1 MATLSKPQA
10 ELLTQ
15 AKRLAELAAKQAAES
30 APGTHIG
37 ASHGV
42 LVSGTTYR
50 TAEALEKRGLGTLQY
65 QGSNPMRG
73 WFTATT
79 A

>member
-10 ELLTQ
+10 ELLAQ
-15 AKRLAELAAKQAAES
+15 ATKLAKLAAEQAAQS

-42 LVSGTTYR
+42 LVQGPTYR
-50 TAEALEKRGLGTLQY
+50 TAEALEKRGLGTLRY

-73 WFTATT
+73 WFVAK